1 MIDALHP
8 EILSKEQ
15 QKILEKSGFLKKA
28 NFYLAGGTGLALQL
42 GHRTSIDLDFYTE
55 KKIKKVVLAKEIE
68 SRFKKIQVVEISED
82 NLRVFIGKTSLTG
95 FYYPY
100 PLIRNYVKFL
110 DVNLASVE
118 DIASMKLI
126 AIAQR
131 GKKRDFID
139 VYYLLKQYSLS
150 QLLTLAEE
158 RFSAFESGVIL
169 KGLCYYQDADNEKED
184 DRIQLS
190 DKTLT
195 WPKVKKIL
203 STQVK
208 NFCQT
213 RGIKP

>member
-1 MIDALHP
+1 MKGNKREA
-8 EILSKEQ
+8 
-15 QKILEKSGFLKKA
+15 
-28 NFYLAGGTGLALQL
+28 
-42 GHRTSIDLDFYTE
+42 
-55 KKIKKVVLAKEIE
+55 KIKKVVLAKEIE